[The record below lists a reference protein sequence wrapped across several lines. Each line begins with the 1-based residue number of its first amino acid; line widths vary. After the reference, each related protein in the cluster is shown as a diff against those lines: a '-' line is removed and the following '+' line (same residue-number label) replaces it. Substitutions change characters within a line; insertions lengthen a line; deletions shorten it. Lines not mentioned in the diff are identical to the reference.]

1 MESALILFFMGIMS
15 LMLLGM
21 LYGERLSM
29 LAIFDGD
36 WLGPI
41 GSVFERLWSG
51 VVQGFDESLEF
62 VLAHLSWVVAA
73 ASGTAGLVII
83 TFLMG
88 GGLASDAAAYHR
100 DTLTPLRS
108 GGVIDKVP
116 GVAARASQAPIIL
129 AKEDRDDSQ
138 LVSQIRTA
146 DYIVFGRPEYTPI
159 RPRPRRPIDGSINY
173 PPSSITDI
181 PMLDVTFRRLGS
193 SVIRSESNP
202 DVVTRGRLVDSLPDT
217 YFVERIVRRLRQD
230 NWREALGL
238 PGDDLGLPQDNL
250 PESPLADVEDLE
262 SRVKVTPGA
271 YVSTHDLRVKK
282 SVPEETA
289 SGDITIQVSLSNLG
303 DKTIDGLLVREIL
316 PFDTVVR
323 GASPKAVFRD
333 DTLTWLVDD
342 LRPAEEYVLRFTVVA
357 PTGFSVSGGRRSRFE
372 SLTEVSAAT
381 AVAARTRVTDES
393 PVVDPFPSERLRR
406 APTPALPPRR
416 ETTPRRELAGSP
428 SLRLAIQEQQEIARV
443 GEWTQVMFALTN
455 SGTADAVA
463 VKLRLILDDSLD
475 QPDLL
480 RLPVKD
486 RVVFVDVPR
495 VAAGETRRFRLEV
508 RPNSSGETLST
519 AEVLLDGA
527 RVDRRTFRLVAR
539 SVDESRPRPENVIR

>member
-1 MESALILFFMGIMS
+1 MESALILFFMGVMS

-29 LAIFDGD
+29 LAVFDGD
-36 WLGPI
+36 WVGPI
-41 GSVFERLWSG
+41 SSIFEKLWG
-51 VVQGFDESLEF
+51 GLVQGFDETLEF

-83 TFLMG
+83 AFLMG

-100 DTLTPLRS
+100 DTLMPLRS
-108 GGVIDKVP
+108 GGVIDKVTA
-116 GVAARASQAPIIL
+116 VTARASQAPIIL

-173 PPSSITDI
+173 PPDSITELPI
-181 PMLDVTFRRLGS
+181 LDVTFRRLGS
-193 SVIRSESNP
+193 SVIRSEMNP
-202 DVVTRGRLVDSLPDT
+202 DMVTRGRLVDSLPDT
-217 YFVERIVRRLRQD
+217 YFVDRIVRRLRQD

-238 PGDDLGLPQDNL
+238 PGDDLGVPQDNL

-271 YVSTHDLRVKK
+271 YVSTHDLRVEK
-282 SVPEETA
+282 SVPEETT

-323 GASPKAVFRD
+323 GVSPNAVFRD

-357 PTGFSVSGGRRSRFE
+357 PTGFSVSGGRRSLFE

-381 AVAARTRVTDES
+381 AVAARTRVNEES
-393 PVVDPFPSERLRR
+393 PVVDPFPSERLRP
-406 APTPALPPRR
+406 APAPLPRR
-416 ETTPRRELAGSP
+416 ETIPRRELAGTP
-428 SLRLAIQEQQEIARV
+428 TLRLSIQDQQEIARV

-455 SGTADAVA
+455 SGTADAEA
-463 VKLRLILDDSLD
+463 VRLRLVLDESLD

-480 RLPVKD
+480 RLPVAD
-486 RVVFVDVPR
+486 RVVFVDVDK
-495 VAAGETRRFRLEV
+495 VAVGQTRRFRLEV
-508 RPNSSGETLST
+508 RPNASGETLST
-519 AEVLLDGA
+519 AEVLLEGS

-539 SVDESRPRPENVIR
+539 DADESRPRPENVIR

>member
-1 MESALILFFMGIMS
+1 MESALILFFMGVMS

-29 LAIFDGD
+29 LAVFDGD

-41 GSVFERLWSG
+41 SSIFEKLWG
-51 VVQGFDESLEF
+51 GLVQGFDETLEF

-83 TFLMG
+83 AFLMG

-100 DTLTPLRS
+100 DTLMPLRS
-108 GGVIDKVP
+108 GGVIDKVTA
-116 GVAARASQAPIIL
+116 VTARASQAPIIL

-173 PPSSITDI
+173 PPDSITELPI
-181 PMLDVTFRRLGS
+181 LDVTFRRLGS
-193 SVIRSESNP
+193 SVIRSEMNP
-202 DVVTRGRLVDSLPDT
+202 DMVTRGRLVDSLPDT
-217 YFVERIVRRLRQD
+217 YFVDRIVRRLRQD

-238 PGDDLGLPQDNL
+238 PGDDLGVPQDNL

-271 YVSTHDLRVKK
+271 YVSTHDLRVEK
-282 SVPEETA
+282 SVPEETT

-323 GASPKAVFRD
+323 GVSPNAVFRD

-357 PTGFSVSGGRRSRFE
+357 PTGFSVSGGRRSLFE

-393 PVVDPFPSERLRR
+393 PIVDPFPSERLRP
-406 APTPALPPRR
+406 APAPLPRR
-416 ETTPRRELAGSP
+416 ETTPRRELAGTP
-428 SLRLAIQEQQEIARV
+428 TLRLSIQDQQEIARV

-455 SGTADAVA
+455 SGTADAEA
-463 VKLRLILDDSLD
+463 VRLRLVLDESLD

-480 RLPVKD
+480 RLPVAD
-486 RVVFVDVPR
+486 RVVFVDVDK
-495 VAAGETRRFRLEV
+495 VAVGQTRRFRLEV
-508 RPNSSGETLST
+508 RPNASGETLST
-519 AEVLLDGA
+519 AEVLLEGS

-539 SVDESRPRPENVIR
+539 DADESRPRPENVIR

>member
-1 MESALILFFMGIMS
+1 MESALILFFMGVMS

-51 VVQGFDESLEF
+51 IVQGFDESLEF

-83 TFLMG
+83 AFLMG

-108 GGVIDKVP
+108 GGVIDKVTA
-116 GVAARASQAPIIL
+116 VAARASQAPIIL

-146 DYIVFGRPEYTPI
+146 DYIVFGRPDYTPI

-193 SVIRSESNP
+193 SVIRSEMNP
-202 DVVTRGRLVDSLPDT
+202 DMVTRGRLVDSLPDT
-217 YFVERIVRRLRQD
+217 YFIDRIVRRLRQD
-230 NWREALGL
+230 NWREALGM
-238 PGDDLGLPQDNL
+238 PGDDLGLSQDNL
-250 PESPLADVEDLE
+250 PESPLADIEDLE

-271 YVSTHDLRVKK
+271 YVSTHDLRVEK

-289 SGDITIQVSLSNLG
+289 SGDVTIQVSLSNLG

-323 GASPKAVFRD
+323 GASPNAVFRD

-342 LRPAEEYVLRFTVVA
+342 LRPAEEYVLRFEVVA
-357 PTGFSVSGGRRSRFE
+357 PTGFSMSGGRRSLFE
-372 SLTEVSAAT
+372 SLTEVSAA
-381 AVAARTRVTDES
+381 S
-393 PVVDPFPSERLRR
+393 PVVDPFPSERLRP
-406 APTPALPPRR
+406 APTPAPLPRR
-416 ETTPRRELAGSP
+416 ETTPRRELAGKP
-428 SLRLAIQEQQEIARV
+428 TLRLSIQEQQEIARV
-443 GEWTQVMFALTN
+443 GEWTQVMFSLTN
-455 SGTADAVA
+455 NGTADADA
-463 VKLRLILDDSLD
+463 VRLRLILDESLD

-480 RLPVKD
+480 RLPVED
-486 RVVFVDVPR
+486 RVVFVDVDK
-495 VAAGETRRFRLEV
+495 VAVGQTRRFRLEV

-519 AEVLLDGA
+519 AEVLLEGS

-539 SVDESRPRPENVIR
+539 DTDESRPRPENVIR

>member
-1 MESALILFFMGIMS
+1 MESALILFFMGVMS

-21 LYGERLSM
+21 LYGERLSV
-29 LAIFDGD
+29 LAVFDGD

-41 GSVFERLWSG
+41 SSIFEKLWG
-51 VVQGFDESLEF
+51 GLVQGFDETLEF

-83 TFLMG
+83 AFLMG

-100 DTLTPLRS
+100 DTLMPLRS
-108 GGVIDKVP
+108 GGVIDKVTA
-116 GVAARASQAPIIL
+116 VTARASQAPIIL

-173 PPSSITDI
+173 PPDSITELPI
-181 PMLDVTFRRLGS
+181 LDVTFRRLGS
-193 SVIRSESNP
+193 SVIRSEMNP
-202 DVVTRGRLVDSLPDT
+202 DMVTRGRLVDSLPDT
-217 YFVERIVRRLRQD
+217 YFVDRIVRRLRQD

-238 PGDDLGLPQDNL
+238 PGDDLGVPQDNL

-271 YVSTHDLRVKK
+271 YVSTHDLRVEK
-282 SVPEETA
+282 SVPEETT

-323 GASPKAVFRD
+323 GVSPNAVFRD

-357 PTGFSVSGGRRSRFE
+357 PTGFSVSGGRRSLFE

-381 AVAARTRVTDES
+381 AVAARTRVNEES
-393 PVVDPFPSERLRR
+393 PVVDPFPSERLRP
-406 APTPALPPRR
+406 APAPLPRR
-416 ETTPRRELAGSP
+416 ETTPRRELAGTP
-428 SLRLAIQEQQEIARV
+428 TLRLSIQDQQEIARV

-455 SGTADAVA
+455 SGTADAEA
-463 VKLRLILDDSLD
+463 VRLRLVLDESLD

-480 RLPVKD
+480 RLPVAD
-486 RVVFVDVPR
+486 RVVFVDVDK
-495 VAAGETRRFRLEV
+495 VAVGQTRRFRLEV
-508 RPNSSGETLST
+508 RPNASGETLST
-519 AEVLLDGA
+519 AEVLLEGS

-539 SVDESRPRPENVIR
+539 DADESRPRPENVIR

>member
-1 MESALILFFMGIMS
+1 MESALILFFMGVMS

-29 LAIFDGD
+29 LAVFDGD
-36 WLGPI
+36 WVGPI
-41 GSVFERLWSG
+41 SSIFEKLWG
-51 VVQGFDESLEF
+51 GLVQGFDETLEF

-83 TFLMG
+83 AFLMG

-100 DTLTPLRS
+100 DTLMPLRS
-108 GGVIDKVP
+108 GGVIDKVTA
-116 GVAARASQAPIIL
+116 VTARASQAPIIL

-173 PPSSITDI
+173 PPDSITELPI
-181 PMLDVTFRRLGS
+181 LDVTFRRLGS
-193 SVIRSESNP
+193 SVIRSEMNP
-202 DVVTRGRLVDSLPDT
+202 DMVTRGRLVDSLPDT
-217 YFVERIVRRLRQD
+217 YFVDRIVRRLRQD

-238 PGDDLGLPQDNL
+238 PGDDLGVPQDNL

-271 YVSTHDLRVKK
+271 YVSTHDLRVEK
-282 SVPEETA
+282 SVPEETT

-323 GASPKAVFRD
+323 GVSPNAVFRD

-357 PTGFSVSGGRRSRFE
+357 PTGFSVSGGRRSLFE

-381 AVAARTRVTDES
+381 AVAARTRVNEES
-393 PVVDPFPSERLRR
+393 PVVDPFPSERLRP
-406 APTPALPPRR
+406 APAPLPRR
-416 ETTPRRELAGSP
+416 ETTPRRELAGTP
-428 SLRLAIQEQQEIARV
+428 TLRLSIQDQQEIARV

-455 SGTADAVA
+455 SGTADAEA
-463 VKLRLILDDSLD
+463 VRLRLVLDESLD

-480 RLPVKD
+480 RLPVAD
-486 RVVFVDVPR
+486 RVVFVDVDK
-495 VAAGETRRFRLEV
+495 VAVGQTRRFRLEV
-508 RPNSSGETLST
+508 RPNASGETLST
-519 AEVLLDGA
+519 AEVLLEGS

-539 SVDESRPRPENVIR
+539 DADESRPRPENVIR

>member
-1 MESALILFFMGIMS
+1 MESALILFFMGVMS

-29 LAIFDGD
+29 LAVFDGD

-41 GSVFERLWSG
+41 SAIFEKLLG
-51 VVQGFDESLEF
+51 GLVQGFDETLEF

-83 TFLMG
+83 AFLMG

-108 GGVIDKVP
+108 GGVIDKVTA
-116 GVAARASQAPIIL
+116 VAARASQAPIIL

-138 LVSQIRTA
+138 LVSQIRSA
-146 DYIVFGRPEYTPI
+146 DYIVFGRPEYAPI

-173 PPSSITDI
+173 PPDSITELPI
-181 PMLDVTFRRLGS
+181 LDLTFRRLGS
-193 SVIRSESNP
+193 SVIRSEMNP
-202 DVVTRGRLVDSLPDT
+202 DMVTRGRLVDSLPDT
-217 YFVERIVRRLRQD
+217 YFVDRIVRRLRQD

-238 PGDDLGLPQDNL
+238 PGDDLGVPQENL

-271 YVSTHDLRVKK
+271 YVSTHDLRVEK
-282 SVPEETA
+282 SVPEETT

-323 GASPKAVFRD
+323 GVSPNAVFRD

-357 PTGFSVSGGRRSRFE
+357 PTGFSVSGGRRSLFE

-381 AVAARTRVTDES
+381 AVAARTRVSQES
-393 PVVDPFPSERLRR
+393 PVVDPFPSERLRP
-406 APTPALPPRR
+406 APAPLPRR
-416 ETTPRRELAGSP
+416 ETTPRRELAGTP
-428 SLRLAIQEQQEIARV
+428 TLRLSIQDQQEIARV
-443 GEWTQVMFALTN
+443 G
-455 SGTADAVA
+455 
-463 VKLRLILDDSLD
+463 
-475 QPDLL
+475 
-480 RLPVKD
+480 
-486 RVVFVDVPR
+486 
-495 VAAGETRRFRLEV
+495 RRK
-508 RPNSSGETLST
+508 
-519 AEVLLDGA
+519 
-527 RVDRRTFRLVAR
+527 
-539 SVDESRPRPENVIR
+539 

>member
-1 MESALILFFMGIMS
+1 MESALILFFMGVMS

-29 LAIFDGD
+29 LAVFDGD

-41 GSVFERLWSG
+41 SAIFEKLWG
-51 VVQGFDESLEF
+51 GLVQGFDETLEF

-83 TFLMG
+83 AFLMG

-108 GGVIDKVP
+108 GGVIDKVTA
-116 GVAARASQAPIIL
+116 VAARASQAPIIL

-138 LVSQIRTA
+138 LVSQIRSA
-146 DYIVFGRPEYTPI
+146 DYIVFGRPEYAPI

-173 PPSSITDI
+173 PPDSITELPI
-181 PMLDVTFRRLGS
+181 LDLTFRRLGS
-193 SVIRSESNP
+193 SVIRSEMNP
-202 DVVTRGRLVDSLPDT
+202 DMVTRGRLVDSLPDT
-217 YFVERIVRRLRQD
+217 FFVDRIVRRLRQD

-238 PGDDLGLPQDNL
+238 PGDDLGVPQENL

-271 YVSTHDLRVKK
+271 YVSTHDLRVEK
-282 SVPEETA
+282 SVPEETT

-323 GASPKAVFRD
+323 GVSPNAVFRD

-357 PTGFSVSGGRRSRFE
+357 PTGFSVSGGRRSLFE

-381 AVAARTRVTDES
+381 AVAARTRVSQES
-393 PVVDPFPSERLRR
+393 PVVDPFPSERLRP
-406 APTPALPPRR
+406 APAPLPRR
-416 ETTPRRELAGSP
+416 ETTPRRELAGTP
-428 SLRLAIQEQQEIARV
+428 TLRLSIQDQQEIARV

-455 SGTADAVA
+455 SGTADADA
-463 VKLRLILDDSLD
+463 VRLRLVLDESLD

-480 RLPVKD
+480 RLPVAD
-486 RVVFVDVPR
+486 RVVFVDVDK
-495 VAAGETRRFRLEV
+495 VAVGQTRRFRLEV
-508 RPNSSGETLST
+508 RPNASGETLST
-519 AEVLLDGA
+519 AEVLLEGS

-539 SVDESRPRPENVIR
+539 DADESRPRPENVIR

>member
-1 MESALILFFMGIMS
+1 MESALILFFMGVMS

-21 LYGERLSM
+21 LYGERLSV
-29 LAIFDGD
+29 LAVFDGD

-41 GSVFERLWSG
+41 SSIFEKLWG
-51 VVQGFDESLEF
+51 GLVQGFDETLEF

-73 ASGTAGLVII
+73 ASGTAGLVTIA
-83 TFLMG
+83 FLMG

-100 DTLTPLRS
+100 DTLMPLRS
-108 GGVIDKVP
+108 GGVIDKVTA
-116 GVAARASQAPIIL
+116 VTARASQAPIIL

-173 PPSSITDI
+173 PPDSITELPILDI
-181 PMLDVTFRRLGS
+181 TFRRLGS
-193 SVIRSESNP
+193 SVIRSEMNP
-202 DVVTRGRLVDSLPDT
+202 DMVTRGRLVDSLPDT
-217 YFVERIVRRLRQD
+217 YFVDRIVRRLRQD
-230 NWREALGL
+230 NWREAIGL
-238 PGDDLGLPQDNL
+238 PGDDLGVPQDNL

-271 YVSTHDLRVKK
+271 YVSTHDLRVEK
-282 SVPEETA
+282 SVPEETT

-323 GASPKAVFRD
+323 GVSPNAVFRD

-357 PTGFSVSGGRRSRFE
+357 PTGFSVSGGRRSLFE

-381 AVAARTRVTDES
+381 AVAARTRVNEES
-393 PVVDPFPSERLRR
+393 PVVDPFPSERLRP
-406 APTPALPPRR
+406 APAPLPRR
-416 ETTPRRELAGSP
+416 ETTPRRELAGTP
-428 SLRLAIQEQQEIARV
+428 TLRLSIQDQQEIARV

-455 SGTADAVA
+455 SGTADAEA
-463 VKLRLILDDSLD
+463 VRLRLVLDESLD

-480 RLPVKD
+480 RLPVAD
-486 RVVFVDVPR
+486 RVVFVDVDK
-495 VAAGETRRFRLEV
+495 VAVGQTRRFRLEV
-508 RPNSSGETLST
+508 RPNASGETLST
-519 AEVLLDGA
+519 AEVLLEGS

-539 SVDESRPRPENVIR
+539 DADESRPRPENVIR

>member
-1 MESALILFFMGIMS
+1 MESALILFFMGVMS

-29 LAIFDGD
+29 LAVFDGD

-41 GSVFERLWSG
+41 SAIFEKLWG
-51 VVQGFDESLEF
+51 GLVQGFDETLEF

-83 TFLMG
+83 AFLMG

-100 DTLTPLRS
+100 DTLMPLRS
-108 GGVIDKVP
+108 GGVIDKVTA
-116 GVAARASQAPIIL
+116 VTARASQAPIIL

-173 PPSSITDI
+173 PPDSITELPI
-181 PMLDVTFRRLGS
+181 LDVTFRRLGS
-193 SVIRSESNP
+193 SVIRSEMNP
-202 DVVTRGRLVDSLPDT
+202 DMVTRGRLVDSLPDT
-217 YFVERIVRRLRQD
+217 YFVDRIVRRLRQD

-238 PGDDLGLPQDNL
+238 PGDDLGVPQDNL

-271 YVSTHDLRVKK
+271 YVSTHDLRVEK
-282 SVPEETA
+282 SVPEETT

-323 GASPKAVFRD
+323 GVSPNAVFRD

-357 PTGFSVSGGRRSRFE
+357 PTGFSVSGGRRSLFE

-381 AVAARTRVTDES
+381 AVAARTRVNEES
-393 PVVDPFPSERLRR
+393 PVVDPFPSERLRP
-406 APTPALPPRR
+406 APAPLPRR
-416 ETTPRRELAGSP
+416 ETTPRRELAGTP
-428 SLRLAIQEQQEIARV
+428 TLRLSIQDQQEIARV

-455 SGTADAVA
+455 SGTADAEA
-463 VKLRLILDDSLD
+463 VRLRLVLDESLD

-480 RLPVKD
+480 RLPVAD
-486 RVVFVDVPR
+486 RVVFVDVDK
-495 VAAGETRRFRLEV
+495 VAVGQTRRFRLEV
-508 RPNSSGETLST
+508 RPNASGETLST
-519 AEVLLDGA
+519 AEVLLEGS

-539 SVDESRPRPENVIR
+539 DADESRPRPENVIR

>member
-1 MESALILFFMGIMS
+1 MESALILFFMGVMS

-41 GSVFERLWSG
+41 GSVFERLWNG
-51 VVQGFDESLEF
+51 LVQGFDETLEF
-62 VLAHLSWVVAA
+62 ILAHLSWVVAA

-83 TFLMG
+83 AFLMG

-100 DTLTPLRS
+100 DTLMPLRS
-108 GGVIDKVP
+108 GGVIDKVTA
-116 GVAARASQAPIIL
+116 VTARASQAPIIL

-138 LVSQIRTA
+138 LVSQIRTS

-173 PPSSITDI
+173 PPDSITELPI
-181 PMLDVTFRRLGS
+181 LDVTFRRLGS
-193 SVIRSESNP
+193 SVIRSEMNP
-202 DVVTRGRLVDSLPDT
+202 DMVTRGRLVDSLPDT
-217 YFVERIVRRLRQD
+217 YFVDRIVRRLRQD

-238 PGDDLGLPQDNL
+238 PGDDLGVPQDNL

-271 YVSTHDLRVKK
+271 YVSTHDLRVEK
-282 SVPEETA
+282 SVPEETT

-323 GASPKAVFRD
+323 GVSPNAVFRD

-357 PTGFSVSGGRRSRFE
+357 PTGFSVSGGRRSLFE

-381 AVAARTRVTDES
+381 AVAARTRVNEES
-393 PVVDPFPSERLRR
+393 PVVDPFPSERLRP
-406 APTPALPPRR
+406 APAPLPRR
-416 ETTPRRELAGSP
+416 ETTPRRELAGTP
-428 SLRLAIQEQQEIARV
+428 TLRLSIQDQQEIARV

-455 SGTADAVA
+455 SGTADAEA
-463 VKLRLILDDSLD
+463 VRLRLVLDESLD

-480 RLPVKD
+480 RLPVAD
-486 RVVFVDVPR
+486 RVVFVDVDK
-495 VAAGETRRFRLEV
+495 VAVGQTRRFRLEV
-508 RPNSSGETLST
+508 RPNASGETLST
-519 AEVLLDGA
+519 AEVLLEGS

-539 SVDESRPRPENVIR
+539 DADESRPRPENVIR

>member
-1 MESALILFFMGIMS
+1 MESALILFFMGVMS

-41 GSVFERLWSG
+41 GSVFEKLWSG
-51 VVQGFDESLEF
+51 LVQGFDESLEF

-83 TFLMG
+83 IFLMG

-116 GVAARASQAPIIL
+116 AVAARASQAPIIL
-129 AKEDRDDSQ
+129 AKEDRDDSH

-202 DVVTRGRLVDSLPDT
+202 DVITRGRLVDSLPDT
-217 YFVERIVRRLRQD
+217 YFIDRIVRRLRGD

-238 PGDDLGLPQDNL
+238 PGDDDLGLPQDNL
-250 PESPLADVEDLE
+250 PESPMADVEDLE

-271 YVSTHDLRVKK
+271 YVSTHDLRVEK

-323 GASPKAVFRD
+323 GASPNAVFRD
-333 DTLTWLVDD
+333 DTLTWLVDH
-342 LRPAEEYVLRFTVVA
+342 LRPADEYVLRFTVVA
-357 PTGFSVSGGRRSRFE
+357 PTGFSVSGGRRSLFE
-372 SLTEVSAAT
+372 SLTEISAAT

-393 PVVDPFPSERLRR
+393 PVVDPFPSERLRP
-406 APTPALPPRR
+406 APSPLPRR

-428 SLRLAIQEQQEIARV
+428 SLRLAIQEQEEIAQV

-455 SGTADAVA
+455 SGTADAEA
-463 VKLRLILDDSLD
+463 VRLRLILDESLD

-480 RLPVKD
+480 RLPVED
-486 RVVFVDVPR
+486 RVVFVDVDR
-495 VAAGETRRFRLEV
+495 VAVGQTRRFRLEV

-519 AEVLLDGA
+519 AEVLLEGA

-539 SVDESRPRPENVIR
+539 DLDESRPRPENVIR

>member
-1 MESALILFFMGIMS
+1 MESALILFFMGVMS

-21 LYGERLSM
+21 LYGERLSV
-29 LAIFDGD
+29 LAVFDGD

-41 GSVFERLWSG
+41 SSIFEKLWG
-51 VVQGFDESLEF
+51 GLVQGFDETLEF

-73 ASGTAGLVII
+73 ASGTAGLVTIA
-83 TFLMG
+83 FLMG

-100 DTLTPLRS
+100 DTLMPLRS
-108 GGVIDKVP
+108 GGVIDKVTA
-116 GVAARASQAPIIL
+116 VTARASQAPIIL

-173 PPSSITDI
+173 PPDSITELPI
-181 PMLDVTFRRLGS
+181 LDVTFRRLGS
-193 SVIRSESNP
+193 SVIRSEMNP
-202 DVVTRGRLVDSLPDT
+202 DMVTRGRLVDSLPDT
-217 YFVERIVRRLRQD
+217 YFVDRIVRRLRQD

-238 PGDDLGLPQDNL
+238 PGDDLGVPQDNL

-271 YVSTHDLRVKK
+271 YVSTHDLRVEK
-282 SVPEETA
+282 SVPEETT

-323 GASPKAVFRD
+323 GVSPNAVFRD

-357 PTGFSVSGGRRSRFE
+357 PTGFSVSGGRRSLFE

-381 AVAARTRVTDES
+381 AVAARTRVNEES
-393 PVVDPFPSERLRR
+393 PVVDPFPSERLRP
-406 APTPALPPRR
+406 APAPLPRR
-416 ETTPRRELAGSP
+416 ETIPRRELAGTP
-428 SLRLAIQEQQEIARV
+428 TLRLSIQDQQEIARV

-455 SGTADAVA
+455 SGTADAEA
-463 VKLRLILDDSLD
+463 VRLRLVLDESLD

-480 RLPVKD
+480 RLPVAD
-486 RVVFVDVPR
+486 RVVFVDVDK
-495 VAAGETRRFRLEV
+495 VAVGQTRRFRLEV
-508 RPNSSGETLST
+508 RPNASGETLST
-519 AEVLLDGA
+519 AEVLLEGS

-539 SVDESRPRPENVIR
+539 DADESRPRPENVIR

>member
-1 MESALILFFMGIMS
+1 MESALILFFMGVMS

-29 LAIFDGD
+29 LAVFDGD

-41 GSVFERLWSG
+41 SSIFEKLWG
-51 VVQGFDESLEF
+51 GLVQGFDETLEF

-83 TFLMG
+83 AFLMG

-100 DTLTPLRS
+100 DTLMPLRS
-108 GGVIDKVP
+108 GGVIDKVTA
-116 GVAARASQAPIIL
+116 VTARASQAPIIL

-173 PPSSITDI
+173 PPDSITELPI
-181 PMLDVTFRRLGS
+181 LDVTFRRLGS
-193 SVIRSESNP
+193 SVIRSEMNP
-202 DVVTRGRLVDSLPDT
+202 DMVTRGRLVDSLPDT
-217 YFVERIVRRLRQD
+217 YFVDRIVRRLRQD

-238 PGDDLGLPQDNL
+238 PGDDLGVPQDNL

-271 YVSTHDLRVKK
+271 YVSTHDLRVEK
-282 SVPEETA
+282 SVPEETT

-323 GASPKAVFRD
+323 GVSPNAVFRD

-357 PTGFSVSGGRRSRFE
+357 PTGFSVSGGRRSLFE

-381 AVAARTRVTDES
+381 AVAARTRVNEES
-393 PVVDPFPSERLRR
+393 PVVDPFPSERLRP
-406 APTPALPPRR
+406 APAPLPRR
-416 ETTPRRELAGSP
+416 ETTPRRELAGTP
-428 SLRLAIQEQQEIARV
+428 TLRLSIQDQQEIARV

-455 SGTADAVA
+455 SGTADAEA
-463 VKLRLILDDSLD
+463 VRLRLVLDESLD

-480 RLPVKD
+480 RLPVAD
-486 RVVFVDVPR
+486 RVVFVDVDK
-495 VAAGETRRFRLEV
+495 VAVGQTRRFRLEV
-508 RPNSSGETLST
+508 RPNASGETLST
-519 AEVLLDGA
+519 AEVLLEGS

-539 SVDESRPRPENVIR
+539 DADESRPRPENVIR

>member
-1 MESALILFFMGIMS
+1 MESALILFFMGVMS

-29 LAIFDGD
+29 LAVFDGD
-36 WLGPI
+36 WVGPI
-41 GSVFERLWSG
+41 SSIFEKLWG
-51 VVQGFDESLEF
+51 GLVQGFDETLEF

-83 TFLMG
+83 AFLMG

-100 DTLTPLRS
+100 DTLMPLRS
-108 GGVIDKVP
+108 GGVIDKVTA
-116 GVAARASQAPIIL
+116 VTARASQAPIIL

-173 PPSSITDI
+173 PPDSITEL

-193 SVIRSESNP
+193 SVIRSEMNP
-202 DVVTRGRLVDSLPDT
+202 DMVTRGRLVDSLPDT
-217 YFVERIVRRLRQD
+217 YFVDRIVRRLRQD

-238 PGDDLGLPQDNL
+238 PGDDLGVPQDNL

-271 YVSTHDLRVKK
+271 YVSTHDLRVEK
-282 SVPEETA
+282 SVPEETT

-323 GASPKAVFRD
+323 GVSPNAVFRD

-357 PTGFSVSGGRRSRFE
+357 PTGFSVSGGRRSLFE

-381 AVAARTRVTDES
+381 AVAARTRVNEES
-393 PVVDPFPSERLRR
+393 PVVDPFPSERLRP
-406 APTPALPPRR
+406 APAPLPRR
-416 ETTPRRELAGSP
+416 ETIPRRELAGTP
-428 SLRLAIQEQQEIARV
+428 TLRLSIQDQQEIARV

-455 SGTADAVA
+455 SGTADAEA
-463 VKLRLILDDSLD
+463 VRLRLVLDESLD

-480 RLPVKD
+480 RLPVAD
-486 RVVFVDVPR
+486 RVVFVDVDK
-495 VAAGETRRFRLEV
+495 VAVGQTRRFRLEV
-508 RPNSSGETLST
+508 RPNASGETLST
-519 AEVLLDGA
+519 AEVLLEGS

-539 SVDESRPRPENVIR
+539 DADESRPRPENVIR